1 MQASFGT
8 NPPQRYSTNF
18 IEWDDTPSFAS
29 SLSQFSRGLDSATNP
44 TAARAGALRRLLR
57 DAGPTTLAEAMGLSL
72 DAPAASVHDK
82 LLDSGPNDGDT
93 IPSALL
99 PLLPSTPF
107 REPLSGL
114 AVREV
119 MDADVFRHF
128 FGR

>member
-1 MQASFGT
+1 V
-8 NPPQRYSTNF
+8 
-18 IEWDDTPSFAS
+18 
-29 SLSQFSRGLDSATNP
+29 
-44 TAARAGALRRLLR
+44 
-57 DAGPTTLAEAMGLSL
+57 TLAEAMGLSL
-72 DAPAASVHDK
+72 DAHAPAHAE
-82 LLDSGPNDGDT
+82 PRNDAAHYGDT

-119 MDADVFRHF
+119 MDADVFQHF